1 MVDDAV
7 QWMTYADIA
16 EAFGIGA
23 DSARNLVRRKRW
35 TRQMG
40 NDGLARIGVPT
51 DQIPTKADSP
61 PSASTEPPIDGTT
74 NPPTDEAT
82 GDIGALVALEVLRE
96 HIGRLEAEI
105 GSLKDEVARERARGA
120 QVDALTAILE
130 IERKRAEEL
139 KQERDRWSAAAEAFQ
154 QQLVDLTNKPSR
166 GFFSWL
172 KRS

>member
-1 MVDDAV
+1 MSDAV
-7 QWMTYADIA
+7 TWMTYTEIA
-16 EAFGIGA
+16 EAFGIGS

-61 PSASTEPPIDGTT
+61 TSAPSEPPIDGATDA
-74 NPPTDEAT
+74 PTDEAP

-105 GSLKDEVARERARGA
+105 VSLKDECARERARAA

-154 QQLVDLTNKPSR
+154 QQLVDLTKRPK
-166 GFFSWL
+166 GFFGWL
-172 KRS
+172 KRA